1 MIDTVEPKWV
11 DFKLPDDVQLK
22 DIIQI
27 LTLMDLRVNVNAKD
41 PLTQRWIR
49 DHKHWF
55 KKGGE

>member
-1 MIDTVEPKWV
+1 MIDTLDDKWV
-11 DFKLPDDVQLK
+11 DFKLPDDVTLK

-49 DHKHWF
+49 EHRHWF